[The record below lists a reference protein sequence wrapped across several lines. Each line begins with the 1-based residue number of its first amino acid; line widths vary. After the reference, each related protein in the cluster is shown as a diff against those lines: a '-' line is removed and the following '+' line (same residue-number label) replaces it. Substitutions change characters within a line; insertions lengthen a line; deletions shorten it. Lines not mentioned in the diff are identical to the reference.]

1 MNDVLMAATELQEF
15 IRSKEW
21 SCSIIGGIALLRWG
35 QPRTTSDVDMT
46 LLTGFGNEESY
57 VDALL
62 ANFKA
67 RVSNPKEFAIQNR
80 VLLLQS
86 SGGIGLDVAL
96 GCLPFEERAIARAT
110 EFDYGQ
116 GVQLLT
122 ASAEDMVILKSFASR
137 PQDWVD
143 VEGILVR
150 QAGNLDWGIILE
162 ELAPLCELKESPE
175 TVDRLLAMRDR
186 LAEE

>member
-1 MNDVLMAATELQEF
+1 MNDVMTAAMELQEF

-21 SCSIIGGIALLRWG
+21 AFSIIGGIALVRWG
-35 QPRTTSDVDMT
+35 QPRTTSDVDVT
-46 LLTGFGNEESY
+46 LLAGFGNEESY

-62 ANFKA
+62 TKFKA
-67 RVSNPKEFAIQNR
+67 RMSNPKEFAIQNR

-96 GCLPFEERAIARAT
+96 GALPFEERAVSRAT

-137 PQDWVD
+137 PQDWID

-150 QAGNLDWGIILE
+150 QAERLDWPLILE
-162 ELAPLCELKESPE
+162 ELTPLCELKESPE
-175 TVDRLLAMRDR
+175 TIDRLLALRDQ
-186 LAEE
+186 LAAE